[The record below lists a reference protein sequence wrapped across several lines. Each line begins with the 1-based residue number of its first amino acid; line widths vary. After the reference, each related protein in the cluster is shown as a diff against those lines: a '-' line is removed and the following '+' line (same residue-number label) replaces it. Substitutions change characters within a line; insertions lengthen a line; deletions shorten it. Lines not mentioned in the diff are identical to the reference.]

1 MTRYMLDKVLWT
13 YAREPE
19 FKAAFDADPAAA
31 VAGYELSEDERGAL
45 VGRDARAI
53 FLFGAHPF
61 LLYSFSIAANGGWS
75 MEMMK
80 DYVARL
86 HGLELGDIET

>member
-1 MTRYMLDKVLWT
+1 MTRYALDKVLWN
-13 YAREPE
+13 YAREPQ
-19 FKAAFDADPAAA
+19 FKTAFDADPAAA
-31 VAGYELSEDERGAL
+31 TAQRELSDAE
-45 VGRDARAI
+45 RDALTARDLRAI
-53 FLFGAHPF
+53 FSLGAHPF

-86 HGLELGDIET
+86 EGLELGDIET

>member
-1 MTRYMLDKVLWT
+1 MTRYALDKVLWN
-13 YAREPE
+13 YAREPG

-31 VAGYELSEDERGAL
+31 IAGRELSDAERAAL
-45 VGRDARAI
+45 AARDARAI
-53 FLFGAHPF
+53 FLLGAHPF
-61 LLYSFSIAANGGWS
+61 LIYSFSIAANGGWS

-86 HGLELGDIET
+86 EGLELGDIET